1 MEVFKMNK
9 LKQMVIENMKK
20 AHQESCLAD
29 KDFIVDNLMPEVN
42 KLCDSII
49 DRLLEN
55 DNVHMKAKFDYDMQH
70 QCPVLYFD
78 IMHHPISQ
86 EQNIVSYIMIK
97 RKELL
102 SKRMNNRGFNKS
114 AT

>member
-1 MEVFKMNK
+1 MNK
-9 LKQMVIENMKK
+9 LKQMVIESMKK

-55 DNVHMKAKFDYDMQH
+55 GNVDMKAAFDYDIQH
-70 QCPVLYFD
+70 QLPVLSFD

-86 EQNIVSYIMIK
+86 EQHIVSN
-97 RKELL
+97 LL
-102 SKRMNNRGFNKS
+102 IRTRLLTERVNNRGFNKN
-114 AT
+114 